1 MANFSELLFGP
12 LSKDYCAWFLFL
24 SILGLI
30 WLAFYVISAFY
41 IGIMKKKGFD
51 YFITVFSVGIAY
63 FIFYF
68 QNRLLYTMCNK

>member
-1 MANFSELLFGP
+1 MAGLVDTLFGP
-12 LSKDYCAWFLFL
+12 LQKEYCLWFLFL
-24 SILGLI
+24 SALGLI
-30 WLAFYVISAFY
+30 WLFFYIISAFY
-41 IGIMKKKGFD
+41 IGVMKKKGFD